1 MVLVSVSRTHTVSI
15 RRFINLLD
23 FDAYLIDK
31 ERIKKQPKSKN
42 KMSLPI
48 VDRGSGQ
55 MELTLIC
62 IKLWPSLKSLDEFG
76 RGDGQTVL

>member
-31 ERIKKQPKSKN
+31 ERMKKQPKSKN
-42 KMSLPI
+42 KTRDS
-48 VDRGSGQ
+48 
-55 MELTLIC
+55 
-62 IKLWPSLKSLDEFG
+62 DENLFRKCHKWG
-76 RGDGQTVL
+76 HI